1 MNSQELLKSV
11 EELQGGGSETLLVKE
26 TANCLQTTS
35 NDYSR
40 ADGFNMVVYE
50 NHPTDSRIK
59 EVEVSPTVTRRWGT
73 GGGQRASNS
82 DILLTGGRSD

>member
-1 MNSQELLKSV
+1 MWRSCR
-11 EELQGGGSETLLVKE
+11 GGSETLLVKE

-40 ADGFNMVVYE
+40 ADGFNMIVYE

-73 GGGQRASNS
+73 GGGNVP
-82 DILLTGGRSD
+82 LTQTFFYRGQE